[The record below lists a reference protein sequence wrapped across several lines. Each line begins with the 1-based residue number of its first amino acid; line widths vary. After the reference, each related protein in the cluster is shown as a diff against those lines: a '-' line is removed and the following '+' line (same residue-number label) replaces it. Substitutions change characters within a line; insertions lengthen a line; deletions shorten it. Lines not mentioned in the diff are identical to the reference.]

1 MNNRMKKLVTTM
13 MGAMLV
19 TITAIA
25 QVTPMVLGDKHA
37 MLRMNEKSKY
47 ILLPVQETEEIAAIA
62 VLDGSNNMVQR
73 MNVKLAVDRV
83 DYFVPYELKG
93 AKLFDIEFHGDR
105 RQKGA
110 VSEFTCWKEIK
121 FSDDFDTANREHF
134 RPVYHHTPQYGWMND
149 PNGMFYK
156 DGVWHLYYQYNP
168 YGSQWENMHW
178 GHSVSKDLVHWEA
191 QPLTFEPDWLGSIF
205 SGSCITNG
213 SDVVAFYTSAGH
225 HQTQSMAVSKD
236 NGLTFV
242 KYEGNPVITSDKP
255 DFRDPN
261 VFWYESTKRWIMILA
276 VGQEMQIYSS
286 ADLKDWKYES
296 SFGQEYGN
304 HSGVWPSIS
313 WVNLTD
319 TSSPVSRCQR
329 SLSGLTMVKTTMLQ
343 CRSTM
348 HQRTVVWSWPGCRTG
363 SMPTRFP
370 PSSSVAPTLSPVT
383 LACLNSARKLMSA
396 WCLRRKCWQL
406 VAQS

>member
-1 MNNRMKKLVTTM
+1 MKKLVTTM
-13 MGAMLV
+13 MGVMLMTV
-19 TITAIA
+19 SAIA

-37 MLRMNEKSKY
+37 MLRLDEKSKY
-47 ILLPVQETEEIAAIA
+47 ILLPVQE
-62 VLDGSNNMVQR
+62 M
-73 MNVKLAVDRV
+73 
-83 DYFVPYELKG
+83 KG

-110 VSEFTCWKEIK
+110 VSEFTCWKEITFADK
-121 FSDDFDTANREHF
+121 FDTTNREHF
-134 RPVYHHTPQYGWMND
+134 RPAYHHTPQYGWMND

-156 DGVWHLYYQYNP
+156 DGIWHLYYQYNP

-178 GHSVSKDLVHWEA
+178 GHSTSKDLVHWEA

-296 SFGQEYGN
+296 SFGQEYE
-304 HSGVWPSIS
+304 
-313 WVNLTD
+313 
-319 TSSPVSRCQR
+319 
-329 SLSGLTMVKTTMLQ
+329 
-343 CRSTM
+343 
-348 HQRTVVWSWPGCRTG
+348 
-363 SMPTRFP
+363 
-370 PSSSVAPTLSPVT
+370 
-383 LACLNSARKLMSA
+383 AR
-396 WCLRRKCWQL
+396 
-406 VAQS
+406 